1 MAVRHL
7 VNGIAVT
14 ALGILSV
21 ALAVVEYYVS
31 TEAAGRGAS
40 GPLHVSFGTGAY
52 VLGYL
57 VAGAVLVALGI
68 GKIYRAARRAR
79 ARPSRRA

>member
-21 ALAVVEYYVS
+21 MLAVIEYYVS
-31 TEAAGRGAS
+31 AETAGAGAAG
-40 GPLHVSFGTGAY
+40 PLDVTFGTGAY

-57 VAGAVLVALGI
+57 VAGAVLVALGV
-68 GKIYRAARRAR
+68 GKIYRATRGAR
-79 ARPSRRA
+79 ARPDRRA